1 MLEYRPLGRTGISV
15 SSIALGTMTFGQ
27 QNTEAEG
34 HAQLDGAR
42 DRGINLIDAAELYP
56 IPPKAETQGAT
67 ERIIASWLK
76 ARGGRDKVVIATKVV
91 GRSDATYFRADGSRT
106 RLDAKNINEAVERS
120 LKNLGT
126 DYIDL
131 YQLHWPDRAVPL
143 FGQSDTTRA
152 RGGGDGPEVPIEET
166 LAALDGLVKAG
177 KVRHIGLSNE
187 TAWGLSAFL
196 AAAEKGI
203 GPRVASVQNAYNLV
217 NRTYDTGLA
226 EFHQR
231 EGVGLL
237 AYSPLAQG
245 FLTGKYLDG
254 ARPPGSRHTLFNR
267 GQRYEKPGTEQAVR
281 AYVALAREVGLKPA
295 QLAIAYVTSRPF
307 VTANIIGATTL
318 AQLEENLSS
327 LDVTITPEIEQ
338 RIAAL
343 HQLHGNPAP

>member
-1 MLEYRPLGRTGISV
+1 MLDYRPLGRTGISV
-15 SSIALGTMTFGQ
+15 SSIALGTMTFGE

-34 HAQLDGAR
+34 HAQLDIAR
-42 DRGINLIDAAELYP
+42 DRGITLIDAAELYP

-67 ERIIASWLK
+67 ERIIGSWLK

-91 GRSDATYFRADGSRT
+91 GRSDATYFRADGSTT
-106 RLDAKNINEAVERS
+106 RLDAKNITEAVEGS
-120 LKNLGT
+120 LKRLGT

-143 FGQSDTTRA
+143 FGQRATTRA
-152 RGGGDGPEVPIEET
+152 RGGGPEVPVEET
-166 LAALDGLVKAG
+166 LAALDALVKAG

-203 GPRVASVQNAYNLV
+203 GPRVASVQNAYSLV
-217 NRTYDTGLA
+217 NRTYETGLA
-226 EFHQR
+226 EFLQR
-231 EGVGLL
+231 EDVGLL

-254 ARPPGSRHTLFNR
+254 ALPAGARKTLFNR
-267 GQRYEKPGTEQAVR
+267 TQRYEKPGTEEAVR
-281 AYVALAREVGLKPA
+281 AYVALAREAGLTPA
-295 QLAIAYVTSRPF
+295 QLALAFVTSRPF
-307 VTANIIGATTL
+307 VTSNIIGATTL
-318 AQLEENLSS
+318 AQLEEDLGS
-327 LDVTITPEIEQ
+327 LDVTLTPEIED
-338 RIAAL
+338 RIDAL

>member
-1 MLEYRPLGRTGISV
+1 MLDYRPLRRTGITV

-34 HAQLDGAR
+34 HAQLDIAR
-42 DRGINLIDAAELYP
+42 DRGITLIDAAELYP
-56 IPPKAETQGAT
+56 IPPRAETQGAT
-67 ERIIASWLK
+67 ERIIGSWLK
-76 ARGGRDKVVIATKVV
+76 ARSGRDKVVIATKVV
-91 GRSDATYFRADGSRT
+91 GRSDATYFRADGSTT
-106 RLDAKNINEAVERS
+106 RLDAKNINEAVEGS
-120 LKNLGT
+120 LKRLGT

-143 FGQSDTTRA
+143 FGQRATTRA
-152 RGGGDGPEVPIEET
+152 RGGGEGPEVAIEET
-166 LAALDGLVKAG
+166 LAALDALVKAG

-203 GPRVASVQNAYNLV
+203 GPRVVSVQNAYNLV
-217 NRTYDTGLA
+217 NRTYETGLA

-231 EGVGLL
+231 EDVGLL

-254 ARPPGSRHTLFNR
+254 ALPPGARKTLFNR
-267 GQRYEKPGTEQAVR
+267 AQRYEKPGTEEAVR
-281 AYVALAREVGLKPA
+281 AYVALAREVGVSPA
-295 QLAIAYVTSRPF
+295 QLAIAFVTSRPF
-307 VTANIIGATTL
+307 VTSNIIGATTL
-318 AQLEENLSS
+318 AQLEEDLGS
-327 LDVTITPEIEQ
+327 LDVTLTPEIED
-338 RIAAL
+338 RIDAL

>member
-1 MLEYRPLGRTGISV
+1 MLDYRPLGRTGITV

-34 HAQLDGAR
+34 HAQLDLAR
-42 DRGINLIDAAELYP
+42 DRGITLIDAAELYP

-67 ERIIASWLK
+67 ERIIGSWLK
-76 ARGGRDKVVIATKVV
+76 ARGGRDKVVIASKVV
-91 GRSDATYFRADGSRT
+91 GRSDATYFRADGSTT

-120 LKNLGT
+120 LKHLGT

-131 YQLHWPDRAVPL
+131 YQIHWPDRAVPL
-143 FGQSDTTRA
+143 FGQRATTRA
-152 RGGGDGPEVPIEET
+152 RGGGDGPEVPIAET

-187 TAWGLSAFL
+187 TPWGLSAFL

-203 GPRVASVQNAYNLV
+203 GPRVASVQNAYSLV
-217 NRTYDTGLA
+217 NRVYETGLA
-226 EFHQR
+226 EFHGR

-254 ARPPGSRHTLFNR
+254 ALPAGARKTLFNR
-267 GQRYEKPGTEQAVR
+267 AQRYEKPGTEEAVR
-281 AYVALAREVGLKPA
+281 AYVALAREVGLSPA
-295 QLAIAYVTSRPF
+295 QLALAFVTSRSF
-307 VTANIIGATTL
+307 VTANIKGATTH
-318 AQLEENLSS
+318 AQLEEDHYS
-327 LDVTITPEIEQ
+327 LDVTITPEIED
-338 RIAAL
+338 RIDAL
-343 HQLHGNPAP
+343 YQLHGSPAP